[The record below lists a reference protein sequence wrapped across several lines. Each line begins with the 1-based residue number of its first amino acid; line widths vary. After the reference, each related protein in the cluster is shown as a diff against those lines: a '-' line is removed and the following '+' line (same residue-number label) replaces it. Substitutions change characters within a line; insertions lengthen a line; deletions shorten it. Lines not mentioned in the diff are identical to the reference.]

1 MAHRQRNSYLTTQQV
16 TGQQL
21 NLLYSIGSSS
31 SRQLNRIYNY
41 CSVREPVN
49 VLNCIFNISSS
60 ETPKVTYYNTN
71 SINIPEGV
79 SCWQGMA
86 MGINNQLIISGT
98 TGTVPVQ
105 GQGLIYF
112 GNIDCISNSE
122 SSYCIFSVPG
132 SQYTSAYGP
141 RYDPS
146 TQLYTFVGSY
156 TNENDP
162 NTYGFLYRGTTS
174 QVDLENESNYIR
186 KMNYNG
192 PTSLPVTFTHSTYG
206 NFAVGN
212 SGRFEQF
219 ITSSWLYNIT
229 TDSYSIIKY
238 PGSVS
243 NTSYGIV
250 QNPNGTY
257 TIAGGYTLD
266 SDAQYLQSG
275 FIVDM
280 TQSGTSDPV
289 FSNWSNFK
297 MTDLPFTHFEGISLT
312 SDPNVYT
319 LAGYARNSTFN
330 AIAGFAVTV
339 SRVNGQF
346 IVNSSV
352 SINYGESI
360 SSPYPTTANSIQNN
374 NVVGVLAG
382 TNPAVAYQATVNR
395 WY

>member
-1 MAHRQRNSYLTTQQV
+1 MAGRQKNSQLTTEQA
-16 TGQQL
+16 
-21 NLLYSIGSSS
+21 NLLYSIGSSN

-41 CSVREPVN
+41 CSVREPAN
-49 VLNCIFNISSS
+49 VLNCVFNIASS
-60 ETPKVTYYNTN
+60 PKVTYYNTK

-86 MGINNQLIISGT
+86 VGINNQLIISGT
-98 TGTVPVQ
+98 TGTNPLR

-112 GNIDCISNSE
+112 GNIDCISNADTA
-122 SSYCIFSVPG
+122 YCIFSVPG
-132 SQYTSAYGP
+132 AEYTSAYGP

-156 TNENDP
+156 TNANDP

-174 QVDLENESNYIR
+174 QADLTTDSKYVK
-186 KMNYNG
+186 KMNYING
-192 PTSLPVTFTHSTYG
+192 QVSYPITFTHSTYG

-212 SGRFEQF
+212 SGQF
-219 ITSSWLYNIT
+219 QGLATSSWLYNIT
-229 TDSYSIIKY
+229 TNTYSPIAY
-238 PGSVS
+238 PNAAS
-243 NTSYGIV
+243 TTTYGIV

-266 SDAQYLQSG
+266 PNGEYLESG

-280 TQSGTSDPV
+280 NSTGTT

-297 MTDLPFTHFEGISLT
+297 FPDLPFTHFEGISLS

-319 LAGYARNSTFN
+319 LAADTQNSSG
-330 AIAGFAVTV
+330 AVLGFAVLA
-339 SRVNGQF
+339 SRINGQF

-352 SINYGESI
+352 SINYGASI
-360 SSPYPTTANSIQNN
+360 SEPYDTTSNSIQNN
-374 NVVGVLAG
+374 NVVGILTG
-382 TNPAVAYQATVNR
+382 TNPSIAYQATVNR
-395 WY
+395 RY

>member
-1 MAHRQRNSYLTTQQV
+1 MAGRQRNSQLTTEQA
-16 TGQQL
+16 
-21 NLLYSIGSSS
+21 NLLYSIGSSN

-41 CSVREPVN
+41 CSVREPEN
-49 VLNCIFNISSS
+49 LLNCIFNIPAP
-60 ETPKVTYYNTN
+60 PKVTYYNTK

-86 MGINNQLIISGT
+86 VGINNQLIISGT
-98 TGTVPVQ
+98 TGTDPLR

-122 SSYCIFSVPG
+122 TSYCIFSVPDA
-132 SQYTSAYGP
+132 QYTSAYGP
-141 RYDPS
+141 RYDPA

-156 TNENDP
+156 TNKDDP

-174 QVDLENESNYIR
+174 QADLTNPAKYIR
-186 KMNYNG
+186 KMNYLG
-192 PTSLPVTFTHSTYG
+192 LSSFPITFTHSTYG

-212 SGRFEQF
+212 SGQF
-219 ITSSWLYNIT
+219 NKLATSSWLYNIT
-229 TDSYSIIKY
+229 TGSYSPIAY
-238 PGSVS
+238 PGAVS
-243 NTSYGIV
+243 TTTYGIV

-266 SDAQYLQSG
+266 SDAQYLESG

-280 TQSGTSDPV
+280 TQTGSNPPV

-297 MTDLPFTHFEGISLT
+297 FPDLPFTHFEGISLT

-319 LAGYARNSTFN
+319 LAGDSRNSSG
-330 AIAGFAVTV
+330 AIVGFAVV
-339 SRVNGQF
+339 ASRVNGQF
-346 IVNSSV
+346 IVNSIV

-360 SSPYPTTANSIQNN
+360 SAPYDTTSNSIQNN
-374 NVVGVLAG
+374 NVVGILTG
-382 TNPAVAYQATVNR
+382 TNPTIAYQATVNR